1 MRPFEL
7 INAAT
12 LEEAASLKGQ
22 RETDVLAGGTD
33 ILSVYKNAILK
44 EHPKRVVSLTS
55 IPEASG
61 IEVGKGAIIVK
72 AMTKLADI
80 AESPELREKAAAL
93 AEAAH
98 SVATPLIR
106 NIATIGG
113 NICQDVRCWFYRYP
127 HETGGRI
134 DCARKGADCCYA
146 IQGDNRYHSIF
157 GGMRTHADPC
167 VKGCPAGTD
176 IPGYM
181 DKIRAGDWDG
191 AARIIMR
198 VNPMPM
204 CTSRICPHPCQDNCN
219 QSRYGDCVGIY
230 CVERSLGDYILK
242 NAEKFYRKPAI
253 ETGKKIAVVGA
264 GPGGLTCAYFM
275 RRQGH
280 DVTVIDAHEKAGG
293 VLYYGIPHYRLPRN
307 IVEDFT
313 AAIAGMGVKFRMNT
327 IVGKDI
333 LMDNLVAEY
342 DNIYFGTGAWKQPI
356 LGIQGEELTRFGLD
370 FLVDVNTF
378 LQKAIDNDVLVCG
391 GGNVAMDVALTA
403 KRMGAKNVS
412 LVCLE
417 QESEM
422 PATAEEIARAREEGV
437 KIFNG
442 WGMKRVITD
451 KNGKAAGLES
461 MRCTSVFDE
470 KNRFNPT
477 YDNDDTRT
485 FDAAVIILAT
495 GQRVD
500 TSFMGEFGKRLNTE
514 RGLIEVDEKTFQTK
528 NEKIFAGGDVVT
540 GPNIAI
546 RAINAGGQAAKVMN
560 RKLGTPIVEETEDAG
575 FITFDSAGIKDKKG
589 AKLKEL
595 PLGKRTLTDEDTAS
609 LSVKEAEE
617 EARRCMNCGCY
628 SVSASDISPVLV
640 AFGGKIITT
649 KKEISAKDFFTAKL
663 KSYDMLDPDELVTAV
678 RIPDMSG
685 YVTGYIKDCIRPS
698 IDFALIS
705 LAYAYR
711 LEHGKIA
718 DISLVF
724 GGVAPVPVK
733 LEEVEKF
740 LIGKV
745 PSADVAAEVG
755 KLAVKNAAAM
765 RRNSYKIVDANVMVK
780 RLIESISRSGLG
792 KA

>member
-12 LEEAASLKGQ
+12 FEEAAGLKGQ
-22 RETDVLAGGTD
+22 GNTDVLGGGTD
-33 ILSVYKNAILK
+33 LLSVYRNAILK
-44 EHPKRVVSLTS
+44 EHPKKVVSLTS
-55 IPEASG
+55 IPDASG
-61 IEVGKGAIIVK
+61 IEVRNDTITIR
-72 AMTKLADI
+72 AMTKLTDI
-80 AESPELREKAAAL
+80 AESPELRKKAAAL

-106 NIATIGG
+106 NIATVGG

-134 DCARKGADCCYA
+134 DCTRKGADSCYA

-157 GGMRTHADPC
+157 GGMKTHADPC
-167 VKGCPAGTD
+167 AKGCPAGTD
-176 IPGYM
+176 IPAYIA
-181 DKIRAGDWDG
+181 KIRAGDWDG

-204 CTSRICPHPCQDNCN
+204 CTARICPHPCQDQCN
-219 QSRYGDCVGIY
+219 QSQYGDCVSIY
-230 CVERSLGDYILK
+230 CVERTLGDYILK
-242 NAEKFYRKPAI
+242 NAEKFYRKPAA

-293 VLYYGIPHYRLPRN
+293 VLYYSIPHYRLPRDT
-307 IVEDFT
+307 VKDFT

-327 IVGKDI
+327 VVGKDI
-333 LMDNLVAEY
+333 TVDALLAEY
-342 DNIYFGTGAWKQPI
+342 DHIYFGTGAWKQPV

-370 FLVDVNTF
+370 FLVDVNAF

-442 WGMKRVITD
+442 WGLKRVVTD
-451 KNGKAAGLES
+451 ENGKVEGLES
-461 MRCTSVFDE
+461 MRCASVFDE
-470 KNRFNPT
+470 KNHFNPV

-500 TSFMGEFGKRLNTE
+500 TSFMGEFEKQLKTG

-528 NEKIFAGGDVVT
+528 NEKIFAGGDVIT

-546 RAINAGGQAAKVMN
+546 RAINAGCRAAKAMN

-575 FITFDSAGIKDKKG
+575 FITFDSTGVNNKKG
-589 AKLKEL
+589 AELKEL
-595 PLGKRTLTDEDTAS
+595 PLEKRTLTDEDAAS

-640 AFGGKIITT
+640 AFNGKIITT
-649 KKEISAKDFFTAKL
+649 KRAISAKDFFTVKL
-663 KSYDMLDPDELVTAV
+663 KSYDTLDPDELVTAV
-678 RIPDMSG
+678 QIPDMSG
-685 YVTGYIKDCIRPS
+685 YVTGYIKDAIRPS

-711 LEHGKIA
+711 LANGKIA

-740 LIGKV
+740 LIGKA
-745 PSADVAAEVG
+745 PSADVAAEAG
-755 KLAVKNAAAM
+755 KLAVKNAVAM
-765 RRNSYKIVDANVMVK
+765 KKNSYKIVDAEVMVK
-780 RLIESISRSGLG
+780 RLIEGISPSADRRL
-792 KA
+792 